1 MVLSLPFIDK
11 KYIGVAITITSKAC
25 ILLMIPSISSLITHL
40 PILKHALQNSIFL
53 FTSLTVDTLLRLF
66 QALYKK
72 YLNSLVYV
80 DLMK

>member
-1 MVLSLPFIDK
+1 MVLSLLFIDK

-25 ILLMIPSISSLITHL
+25 IFLMISSISSLITHL

-66 QALYKK
+66 QVLYKE

>member
-1 MVLSLPFIDK
+1 
-11 KYIGVAITITSKAC
+11 VAITITSKAC

-40 PILKHALQNSIFL
+40 PVLKHALQNSIF
-53 FTSLTVDTLLRLF
+53 LTVDTLLRLF
-66 QALYKK
+66 QALYKE